1 MLMNHGE
8 SLMVNIPVM
17 KSAISVRGLSKEYDD
32 RFAVDNAT
40 FEVPTGIICGFIG
53 PNGAG
58 KTTTIRALLGLIK
71 PTAGEITVLGS
82 SNPHQYLSKIG
93 AMIEGPSFYPL
104 LSGSAN
110 LKVLA
115 DLGGIPTSRV
125 KELLRLVGLED
136 RANSKFKTYSLGMK
150 QRLGIAAALLPD
162 PELLILDEPTNGL
175 DPNGILEI
183 RNLIKKLASGGKTI
197 FVSSHLL
204 AELEAICENV
214 VMIKD
219 GKIIYSGT
227 AKELI
232 GNQSGSA
239 LFIEPEYSV
248 DLNRLVK
255 LLEDAGFAYKVANHE
270 IAIEGGAPVA
280 ANINRLAFENGITLK
295 EISERKAT
303 LEESFFEMVAE

>member
-1 MLMNHGE
+1 MNHGE

-17 KSAISVRGLSKEYDD
+17 KSAICVRGLSKEYDD

-82 SNPHQYLSKIG
+82 SNPHQYLPKIG

-104 LSGSAN
+104 LSGAAN

-255 LLEDAGFAYKVANHE
+255 LLEDGGFEYKVANHE
-270 IAIEGGAPVA
+270 IAIEGGAAAA

-295 EISERKAT
+295 QISERKAT